1 MSKIL
6 DLYSQLLNDRER
18 FTDEVFYDEIYK
30 QVCPRLTVVDIGAY
44 QGEFGFYCLPF
55 ASKIYA
61 IEPDPLPY
69 TKLVETIIQFELED
83 KMFPFPIAISGENK
97 ERDFYASGFGG
108 SSLINIADNPQNI
121 IKVRTLSL
129 NSFLEENNIDHVDIL
144 KIDCESSE
152 SEIFIATD
160 IDKALSEVDLIIG
173 EDHGYKNIIKDVLER
188 NKFAVNFDKPG
199 FFARR

>member
-188 NKFAVNFDKPG
+188 NKFTVNFDKPG